1 MSRFAGLPA
10 ALKATKASS
19 EAPEDIED
27 IEDEGDGSPPPAK
40 SKKKEP
46 VMADETQ
53 TAAALDAAK
62 KEGHDAGF
70 KAATDRFNAVMASE
84 HYAGREASAAKLL
97 TNGALFSASADDV
110 WAILADMPKVEQTA
124 LTEEDQRAAAEEGGR
139 KEMKEVLGKSANSNI
154 DANAGK
160 AKAETP
166 AAVWDSAI
174 ASVCPGARN

>member
-19 EAPEDIED
+19 EAPED

-110 WAILADMPKVEQTA
+110 CAILADMPKVERRA
-124 LTEEDQRAAAEEGGR
+124 LTEDQQREAAEEGGR
-139 KEMKEVLGKSANSNI
+139 KEMQEVLGKGANSNI
-154 DANAGK
+154 DADAGK

-166 AAVWDSAI
+166 AAVWGSAI
-174 ASVCPGARN
+174 AAIFPSARN

>member
-19 EAPEDIED
+19 EAPEDIEYN
-27 IEDEGDGSPPPAK
+27 EDEGDGSPPPAK

-53 TAAALDAAK
+53 TAALDAAK

-110 WAILADMPKVEQTA
+110 CAILADMPKVEQTA
-124 LTEEDQRAAAEEGGR
+124 LTEQQQLEAAEEGGR
-139 KEMKEVLGKSANSNI
+139 KEMQAELAKGKNSNI

-160 AKAETP
+160 AKAESS
-166 AAVWDSAI
+166 AAVWDTAI
-174 ASVCPGARN
+174 AAVCPDARK